1 MPCPAQW
8 KRRRRQAVRLNGSC
22 SCYPSVEPRFSA
34 RGEERSPSPKP
45 GAVERAP
52 TPARAPRR
60 VTGAGGEP
68 TGRLCT
74 GSRVADRSDGKAP
87 LLGSHAHAG
96 VPIPLRLQPPA
107 PVALLRVLFLQPS
120 TGVRPAMPPHFLQP
134 WNHGPPCHPF
144 LCPAATPG
152 LPVSPDPPSSGLFLP
167 LGFCNPDC
175 LSSDAHETLGTES
188 DRRRRSVTTAPAVRS
203 ARRPARNLPSVDS
216 ATLSLS
222 EYSSNAS
229 HVPST

>member
-34 RGEERSPSPKP
+34 GGEERSPSPKP

-60 VTGAGGEP
+60 VTGADGEP

-74 GSRVADRSDGKAP
+74 GSRVADRPDGKAP

-96 VPIPLRLQPPA
+96 VPIPLRLQPLA

-120 TGVRPAMPPHFLQP
+120 TRVRPAMPPP
-134 WNHGPPCHPF
+134 ISCSHGTTGRHVTPF
-144 LCPAATPG
+144 SVRLRPRASLCPQTPL
-152 LPVSPDPPSSGLFLP
+152 LPGSS
-167 LGFCNPDC
+167 CHW
-175 LSSDAHETLGTES
+175 A
-188 DRRRRSVTTAPAVRS
+188 
-203 ARRPARNLPSVDS
+203 S
-216 ATLSLS
+216 ATLTVFLVMHMKHSGQK
-222 EYSSNAS
+222 A
-229 HVPST
+229 TGGGGR

>member
-1 MPCPAQW
+1 MGVVHVILPSSPDSLPEGRKEAPAQSPGPW
-8 KRRRRQAVRLNGSC
+8 SEPPPQPEHPEESLVLAGSRRGVSAPGHGS
-22 SCYPSVEPRFSA
+22 R
-34 RGEERSPSPKP
+34 
-45 GAVERAP
+45 
-52 TPARAPRR
+52 
-60 VTGAGGEP
+60 TGP
-68 TGRLCT
+68 TGRPPCLVRTSMPGSPSHSASSPPPRSLC
-74 GSRVADRSDGKAP
+74 S
-87 LLGSHAHAG
+87 
-96 VPIPLRLQPPA
+96 
-107 PVALLRVLFLQPS
+107 VLFLQPS

-167 LGFCNPDC
+167 LGFCTPDC

-216 ATLSLS
+216 ATHSLS